1 MVSANRMN
9 PPLQLFNA
17 KGDNFKLTPF
27 VFSNT
32 YKLGN
37 YGLKKKKLSNKFSQQ
52 YLKKK
57 WWKNNHFSKLK
68 SNKEMLSYGFIDIT
82 FVPIELHKN
91 YANFFVWK
99 MSKVNFFT
107 KLLFAKLNT
116 KCKHMNTKNW
126 SRHILI

>member
-37 YGLKKKKLSNKFSQQ
+37 YGLKKKNYQISFH
-52 YLKKK
+52 
-57 WWKNNHFSKLK
+57 NN
-68 SNKEMLSYGFIDIT
+68 I
-82 FVPIELHKN
+82 
-91 YANFFVWK
+91 
-99 MSKVNFFT
+99 
-107 KLLFAKLNT
+107 
-116 KCKHMNTKNW
+116 
-126 SRHILI
+126 